1 MPPDDNGAPPLANSE
16 LPDDA
21 PGRQASET
29 GDDAPQSER
38 RQSRLLQKP
47 LYVVINSASG
57 SNKADEVR
65 DAIVQRL
72 HAVKRDFR
80 VYVVKNP
87 KDVGRLTEQAVSEA
101 QESRGCV
108 LVAGGDGTIN
118 TVANA
123 AYAADCE
130 LGIIPLGT
138 FNYTG
143 RTYNIPT
150 DPGAAVDAL
159 LRGKA
164 TNIQAGMVNDRLF
177 LVNAGLGIHAHILRQ
192 REKHKA
198 QLGRSQLVALLSALM
213 TLRDLP
219 ARLTLD
225 IEHDEVREQV
235 TVAALF
241 VGNNVLQLKQTG
253 LLDEHPLPRQTLMG
267 VALDPVTPWQMVKLG
282 YLAARGKAAQDDHI
296 RNFPFHRMTVSPR
309 SRARKARVAIDGE
322 VVLMQSPITFGVAP
336 RPLKLLLPKDA
347 G

>member
-1 MPPDDNGAPPLANSE
+1 MEVDDE
-16 LPDDA
+16 
-21 PGRQASET
+21 
-29 GDDAPQSER
+29 APQSQR
-38 RQSRLLQKP
+38 RQARLLQKP

-57 SNKADEVR
+57 SNKTDDVR
-65 DAIVQRL
+65 DAIVERL
-72 HAVKRDFR
+72 HAAKRDFR

-87 KDVGRLTEQAVSEA
+87 KDIERLTEQAVSQA
-101 QESRGCV
+101 RDTHGCV

-130 LGIIPLGT
+130 LGVIPLGT

-143 RTYNIPT
+143 RTYEIPT
-150 DPGAAVDAL
+150 DPGEATDAL

-177 LVNAGLGIHAHILRQ
+177 LVNAGLGFHAHILRQ

-198 QLGRSQLVALLSALM
+198 QLGRSQLVALFSALM
-213 TLRDLP
+213 SLRDLP

-225 IEHDEVREQV
+225 IEHDNVREQV

-253 LLDEHPLPRQTLMG
+253 LLEETPLPRQTLMG

-282 YLAARGKAAQDDHI
+282 YLAARGKAAEDEHL
-296 RNFPFHRMTVSPR
+296 RNFPVHRMTVKPR
-309 SRARKARVAIDGE
+309 SRSKRVRVAIDGE
-322 VVLMQSPITFGVAP
+322 VVIMQSPITFNVAP
-336 RPLKLLLPKDA
+336 RPLKLLLPEDQ